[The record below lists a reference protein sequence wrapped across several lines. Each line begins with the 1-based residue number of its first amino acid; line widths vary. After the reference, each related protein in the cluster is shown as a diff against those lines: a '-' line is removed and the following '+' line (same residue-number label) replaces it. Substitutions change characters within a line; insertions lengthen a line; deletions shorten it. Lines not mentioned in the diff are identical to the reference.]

1 MNVLIR
7 HHTLNSTPKLLYPP
21 CFKIVQYRLF
31 SNTKLRLT
39 DSNKIHDQSK
49 KSTEAADVNN
59 KNNNHDNYTSDK
71 VWDMIEDKLK
81 EYRGKYM
88 TLQKKMENYSSQF
101 SSQVGI
107 VKQSINEANKKIMEQ
122 EKETMDQ
129 KLNFKKDANTSQQ
142 IMGLPSD
149 REMHRKRWKRRLEF
163 YLDSLQETIFT
174 ATRALNDVTGYS
186 SIQTLRNT
194 IVIMEKQLDTAK
206 ENLKICKNEYE
217 NAIES
222 RATTQKQLNELL
234 QRKSSWAPQELKQ
247 FTDLYQADA
256 TNSANEKLLKEKLAQ
271 EEARETKLEDE
282 LYRAILTRYH
292 EEQIWSDKI
301 RRTSTWGT
309 FLLMGMNIVLFLIF
323 QLLLEP
329 WKRRRLT
336 RSFEDKV
343 KTALEDYSKE
353 QNENTLELLKQHNVL
368 NDTTVATKSEDES
381 PQSGKLESEVNNRL
395 LEPGNVPLQVPKQIP
410 YSILQ
415 NIQTLFEKLKQVISI
430 KGTTDISFTNAELY
444 VYSSF
449 LLAFGSIMTVFFSGN

>member
-1 MNVLIR
+1 MLRFADSYKIPNL
-7 HHTLNSTPKLLYPP
+7 PK
-21 CFKIVQYRLF
+21 
-31 SNTKLRLT
+31 
-39 DSNKIHDQSK
+39 DSNKASGVH
-49 KSTEAADVNN
+49 N
-59 KNNNHDNYTSDK
+59 KNDGSENYTAHK
-71 VWDMIEDKLK
+71 VWDMIEDRLK

-88 TLQKKMENYSSQF
+88 NLQKKMDNYTAQF

-107 VKQSINEANKKIMEQ
+107 VRKSINEANKKIEEQ

-129 KLNFKKDANTSQQ
+129 KLNFKKDANTSQN
-142 IMGLPSD
+142 ITGLPSD

-194 IVIMEKQLDTAK
+194 IVIMEKQLDNAK

-234 QRKSSWAPQELKQ
+234 QRKSSWSPQELKQ

-256 TNSANEKLLKEKLAQ
+256 TNSADEKTLKARLAQ
-271 EEARETKLEDE
+271 EEAKETRLEDE

-309 FLLMGMNIVLFLIF
+309 FLLMGMNIILFLIF

-343 KTALEDYSKE
+343 KTALDNYSKE
-353 QNENTLELLKQHNVL
+353 QNENTLELLRQHNTL
-368 NDTTVATKSEDES
+368 YDDDAINTISDTETRESTKSESAMIDK
-381 PQSGKLESEVNNRL
+381 QLHAR
-395 LEPGNVPLQVPKQIP
+395 NVTMMVQEKRP
-410 YSILQ
+410 YLILQ
-415 NIQTLFEKLKQVISI
+415 NVQTLFGKLKKVLTLKDTQNIN
-430 KGTTDISFTNAELY
+430 FTNVEFY
-444 VYSSF
+444 VYSSC
-449 LLAFGSIMTVFFSGN
+449 LLAIGSIVTVFLSGN

>member
-7 HHTLNSTPKLLYPP
+7 HRTLKSVPKLIYPS
-21 CFKIVQYRLF
+21 CFNIIQYRSF
-31 SNTKLRLT
+31 NHTKLRLT
-39 DSNKIHDQSK
+39 ESYKSYDTSK
-49 KSTEAADVNN
+49 KSTNPSAKTDKDYKGN
-59 KNNNHDNYTSDK
+59 NYTADK
-71 VWDMIEDKLK
+71 VWDMVEDRLK
-81 EYRGKYM
+81 EYIGKYS
-88 TLQKKMENYSSQF
+88 TLQKKMENYTSQF

-107 VKQSINEANKKIMEQ
+107 VKNSINEANKKIEEQ

-129 KLNFKKDANTSQQ
+129 KINFKKDANTSQQ
-142 IMGLPSD
+142 IVGLPSD

-206 ENLKICKNEYE
+206 ENLKLCKNDYE

-222 RATTQKQLNELL
+222 RAATQKQLNELL
-234 QRKSSWAPQELKQ
+234 QRKSSWTPQELKQ

-256 TNSANEKLLKEKLAQ
+256 TNSANEKSLKEKLAR
-271 EEARETKLEDE
+271 EEAAETKLEDE

-353 QNENTLELLKQHNVL
+353 QNENTLELLKQHNVV
-368 NDTTVATKSEDES
+368 DDAAVTTKPEDEIS
-381 PQSGKLESEVNNRL
+381 QINKLESETNDRL
-395 LEPGNVPLQVPKQIP
+395 LEIDNATFKGSDQIP
-410 YSILQ
+410 YSILH
-415 NIQTLFEKLKQVISI
+415 NIHTLFKKLKQVVLL
-430 KGTTDISFTNAELY
+430 KGAADISFTNIEFY
-444 VYSSF
+444 VYSSC
-449 LLAFGSIMTVFFSGN
+449 LLAFGSIVTAFLSGN